1 MSRARF
7 MTLAAEAKIEVD
19 YTAGRK
25 RHPRTGEPVAYE
37 LTLDAPAGQLFISS
51 GCHSDCSLM
60 GQPGQTSPD
69 WRCLRVELRCIL
81 ALGFVPC
88 RDVDCEICHAEEVA
102 SS

>member
-1 MSRARF
+1 MSSPRATF
-7 MTLAAEAKIEVD
+7 EALAKEAGIEIE

-51 GCHSDCSLM
+51 GCHCDFM
-60 GQPGQTSPD
+60 GQPGETSPD
-69 WRCLRVELRCIL
+69 WQHLRGSLRHII

-88 RDVDCEICHAEEVA
+88 RNERCAICHPERV
-102 SS
+102 